1 MKKYRFICALAVGGL
16 FLLSNSCTKD
26 SSMDNSF
33 PGKIVTLSVTAEKES
48 TRTYIDENSKIRWNE
63 TGERIGVFYAKESNA
78 AAITRY
84 ASTADDY
91 IVKDNGAAVFSL
103 MADSEYAGYFWAFY
117 PGTEAAVGVSLTE
130 VPLIIPAV
138 QTPTETSFDPQADL
152 LVCQSVATAVENTV
166 NFSFHRV
173 VAFAKMTLKGIAPN
187 EKISTITLTAPG
199 TTLAGSCTA
208 NLLDGSVNYS
218 PADGSSTETLT
229 LAMNGRM
236 ASGEDLV
243 WFSVMPADLSGKKLT
258 VEVVTE
264 TNIYRKEIDFTD
276 KTLKFEAAR
285 VSEFIIS
292 GLTPVKR
299 DVYKL
304 MTRTSELKFG
314 DKIVIGRN
322 NFSGETRLMSK
333 NKFLTSLE
341 PRWYASTDKLVVVD
355 ENLQIMDLPSDT
367 QIITLKE
374 GYDRTTFSMETAEG
388 YLNAGVNTEDEL
400 MMDVQSD
407 VTKAA
412 SWTISCDG
420 GIARI
425 YSADLPTRA
434 LSGSGSTSYF
444 NLTSSPDN
452 VYIYYCSMGGS
463 SAPLTALPTPTGLS
477 ATASGRTVT
486 ISWSPVDGSASYDII
501 CGTETKTEVVGT
513 TAQFEMAEYA
523 TQYTVS
529 VIANPADTEI
539 NTKSLAATTTVTTEA
554 DPNGGQTTNTAVFD
568 FKTIAESPKRP
579 DTPDGLQTEDGN
591 LVVTTRGTW
600 KSDNSGIFLG
610 TDKEITIEGQNGKKV
625 IKIVMTPG
633 TGSAIKISSWSTDVM
648 NDGTYDEG
656 SYTWQRDEGT
666 TPRYVEFK
674 ALSASTIGKIEVTYE

>member
-1 MKKYRFICALAVGGL
+1 MWPCSLGVVLSVKFLYERFFDGPPP
-16 FLLSNSCTKD
+16 FS
-26 SSMDNSF
+26 
-33 PGKIVTLSVTAEKES
+33 GKTVTLTVTAEKET
-48 TRTYIDENSKIRWNE
+48 TRTYVDENNKIHWSE
-63 TGERIGVFYAKESNA
+63 TGERIGVFYAKESDA
-78 AAITRY
+78 GVLRY
-84 ASTADDY
+84 ATTADDY
-91 IVKDNGAAVFSL
+91 TVKDNGAAVFSL

-117 PGTEAAVGVSLTE
+117 PGMETSAGITLTE
-130 VPLIIPAV
+130 VPLVIPAQ

-152 LVCQSVATAVENTV
+152 LISKYVVTAVDNTV

-173 VAFAKMTLKGIAPN
+173 VAFAKMRLQGVAPG
-187 EKISTITLTAPG
+187 EKISSITLVAPG
-199 TTLAGSCTA
+199 TKLAGSCTA
-208 NLLDGSVNYS
+208 NLLNGSVNYA
-218 PADGSSTETLT
+218 PADDSAAETLT
-229 LAMNGRM
+229 LAMNGRE

-264 TNIYRKEIDFTD
+264 TNIYRKEIDFTN

-333 NKFLTSLE
+333 NKFSTSLE
-341 PRWYASTDKLVVVD
+341 PRWYASTDELVVVD
-355 ENLQIMDLPSDT
+355 ESLQIMDLSSDT

-425 YSADLPTRA
+425 YSADKTTRA
-434 LSGSGSTSYF
+434 LSGSSSTSYF
-444 NLTSSPDN
+444 NLTTSPGN
-452 VYIYYCSMGGS
+452 VYI
-463 SAPLTALPTPTGLS
+463 LS
-477 ATASGRTVT
+477 L
-486 ISWSPVDGSASYDII
+486 IHI
-501 CGTETKTEVVGT
+501 
-513 TAQFEMAEYA
+513 
-523 TQYTVS
+523 
-529 VIANPADTEI
+529 
-539 NTKSLAATTTVTTEA
+539 
-554 DPNGGQTTNTAVFD
+554 
-568 FKTIAESPKRP
+568 
-579 DTPDGLQTEDGN
+579 
-591 LVVTTRGTW
+591 
-600 KSDNSGIFLG
+600 
-610 TDKEITIEGQNGKKV
+610 
-625 IKIVMTPG
+625 
-633 TGSAIKISSWSTDVM
+633 
-648 NDGTYDEG
+648 
-656 SYTWQRDEGT
+656 
-666 TPRYVEFK
+666 
-674 ALSASTIGKIEVTYE
+674 

>member
-1 MKKYRFICALAVGGL
+1 MKKYRFIICGL
-16 FLLSNSCTKD
+16 VVWGLCSLSSSCTKD
-26 SSMDNSF
+26 SSTEPPFS
-33 PGKIVTLSVTAEKES
+33 GKTATLTVTAEKET
-48 TRTYIDENSKIRWNE
+48 TRTYVDENNKIHWSE
-63 TGERIGVFYAKESNA
+63 TGERIGVFYAKESDA
-78 AAITRY
+78 GVLRY
-84 ASTADDY
+84 ATTSDDY
-91 IVKDNGAAVFSL
+91 TVKDNGAAVFSL

-117 PGTEAAVGVSLTE
+117 PGMETSAGITLTE
-130 VPLIIPAV
+130 VPLVIPAQ

-152 LVCQSVATAVENTV
+152 LISKYVVTAVDNTV

-173 VAFAKMTLKGIAPN
+173 VAFAKMRLQGVAPG
-187 EKISTITLTAPG
+187 EKISSITLVAPG
-199 TTLAGSCTA
+199 TKLAGSCTA
-208 NLLDGSVNYS
+208 NLLNGSVNYA
-218 PADGSSTETLT
+218 PADDSAAETLT
-229 LAMNGRM
+229 LAMNGRE

-264 TNIYRKEIDFTD
+264 TNIYRKEIDFTN

-314 DKIVIGRN
+314 DKSVIGRN

-333 NKFLTSLE
+333 NKFSTSLE
-341 PRWYASTDKLVVVD
+341 PRWYASTDELVVVD
-355 ENLQIMDLPSDT
+355 ESLQIMDLSSDT

-425 YSADLPTRA
+425 YSADKTTRA
-434 LSGSGSTSYF
+434 LSGSSSTSYF
-444 NLTSSPDN
+444 NLTTSPGN

-477 ATASGRTVT
+477 ATASGKTVT
-486 ISWSPVDGSASYDII
+486 VAWNPVDGAASYDVT
-501 CGTETKTEVVGT
+501 CGTEVKQGVLEATVE
-513 TAQFEMAEYA
+513 FEMAEYA
-523 TQYTVS
+523 VQYNVS
-529 VIANPADTEI
+529 VIANPADPET
-539 NTKSLAATTTVTTEA
+539 NTSSLAATTTVSTEA
-554 DPNGGQTTNTAVFD
+554 DPNAGQVANTALFD
-568 FKTIAESPKRP
+568 FATMAASPEKP
-579 DTPDGLQTEDGN
+579 DSPDGVMTEDGC
-591 LVVTTRGTW
+591 LMILTRGSW
-600 KSDNSGIFLG
+600 QSEGLGVFLG
-610 TDKEITIEGQNGKKV
+610 SGKTISIEGQNGKQ
-625 IKIVMTPG
+625 ITQIVMTPG
-633 TGSAIKISSWSTDVM
+633 TGKDIKIGSWSTDLYE
-648 NDGTYDEG
+648 GIYDES
-656 SYTWQRDEGT
+656 SYTWKQGEG
-666 TPRYVEFK
+666 PARYVEFETS
-674 ALSASTIGKIEVTYE
+674 AASTIARIEVTYE